1 MPMVNYLPRLCAF
14 SSSCQLISKIS
25 KHLGIMI
32 GSEQKVHV
40 ICTTKTKV
48 QGKKIVLAIHKYSK
62 ENIY

>member
-25 KHLGIMI
+25 KHLG
-32 GSEQKVHV
+32 SEQKVHV

-48 QGKKIVLAIHKYSK
+48 QGKKSVLAIHKYIK